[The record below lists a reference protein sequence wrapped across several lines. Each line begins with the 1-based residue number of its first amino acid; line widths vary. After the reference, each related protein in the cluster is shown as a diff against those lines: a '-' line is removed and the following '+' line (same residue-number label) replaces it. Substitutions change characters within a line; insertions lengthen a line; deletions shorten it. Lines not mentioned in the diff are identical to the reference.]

1 MKRLV
6 SIALFLIV
14 MLSTVSCFA
23 APYSVNGS
31 DAGNIANIVIVKKP
45 ETAVSS
51 TTKQVYTVSAV
62 SVAGV
67 EIAIYKYNP
76 ATGLF
81 DILTDSNGNAVVA
94 TVGASG
100 LFVRD
105 IELSEN
111 TNYLLIR
118 AQYGSLY
125 QAIRFD
131 ITLLDQ
137 GLLDSIKGFSANF
150 KSVFGA
156 W

>member
-1 MKRLV
+1 MKKLV
-6 SIALFLIV
+6 CLALIIIFTF
-14 MLSTVSCFA
+14 STISCLA

-62 SVAGV
+62 SVPGV

-76 ATGLF
+76 STGLF
-81 DILTDSNGNAVVA
+81 DILTDSAGNGVVA

-137 GLLDSIKGFSANF
+137 GLLDSIKGYSANF

>member
-1 MKRLV
+1 MKKPV
-6 SIALFLIV
+6 SFVLILIIALFAV
-14 MLSTVSCFA
+14 NCYA
-23 APYSVNGS
+23 APSSVNGS

-45 ETAVSS
+45 ETAISS
-51 TTKQVYTVSAV
+51 TTKQIYTVSAV
-62 SVAGV
+62 SVPGV

-76 ATGLF
+76 STGLF
-81 DILTDSNGNAVVA
+81 DILTDSSGNAVVA

-131 ITLLDQ
+131 ITLLNQ

>member
-1 MKRLV
+1 MKKFV
-6 SIALFLIV
+6 CIILFILT
-14 MLSTVSCFA
+14 MLSCVNCFA
-23 APYSVNGS
+23 APYSVSGS
-31 DAGNIANIVIVKKP
+31 DSGNIANIVIVKKP

-51 TTKQVYTVSAV
+51 TTKQIYTVSAV
-62 SVAGV
+62 SVPGV
-67 EIAIYKYNP
+67 EIGIYKYNP
-76 ATGLF
+76 YTGYF
-81 DILTDSNGNAVVA
+81 DIMTDSAGNSIVG
-94 TVGASG
+94 TVGATG
-100 LFVRD
+100 FFVRD

-131 ITLLDQ
+131 ITLLNQD
-137 GLLDSIKGFSANF
+137 LLDSIKGFSANF